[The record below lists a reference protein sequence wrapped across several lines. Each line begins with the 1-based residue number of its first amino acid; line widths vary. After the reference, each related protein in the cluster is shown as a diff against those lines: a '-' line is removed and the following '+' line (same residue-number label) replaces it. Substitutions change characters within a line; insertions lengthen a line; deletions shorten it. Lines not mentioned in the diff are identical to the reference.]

1 MAVATAGRQEVEIA
15 HWRVVRL
22 VIVARR
28 SKMAVQI
35 AFSNIYLHPLRLMPR
50 TGGRKRSVGECLP
63 QVTFLTL

>member
-1 MAVATAGRQEVEIA
+1 
-15 HWRVVRL
+15 
-22 VIVARR
+22 
-28 SKMAVQI
+28 MAVQI